1 MQNNEQLSRQWS
13 KYLIQLSRDE
23 SFPATDCTAVD
34 KLILTGRILAKETQN
49 AYKVYKKPS

>member
-49 AYKVYKKPS
+49 A